1 MRPPGPTLICKHD
14 LVCVRQ
20 GHSHI
25 SRQCQADLSCLVH
38 LTLFSVA
45 VLRPAS
51 IVKYTNYEDWDLFL
65 LNSNHC
71 FHTSQVKTSVRIN
84 TVLWSIHICLERLP
98 KIHRAWKSYE
108 GHFSLH
114 LDHNIYVLVAEF
126 GHCVVDLSP
135 VFTLFLITEILI
147 IWSRSALKICTQNVL
162 VLGPITWLYSSYKC
176 SSAIYLGIH
185 LLPNLM

>member
-1 MRPPGPTLICKHD
+1 MIGAKGCVRAYIFGVVKHDFTPKYTFVPMRPPGPTLICKHD

-84 TVLWSIHICLERLP
+84 TVIVINSYLP
-98 KIHRAWKSYE
+98 
-108 GHFSLH
+108 
-114 LDHNIYVLVAEF
+114 
-126 GHCVVDLSP
+126 
-135 VFTLFLITEILI
+135 
-147 IWSRSALKICTQNVL
+147 
-162 VLGPITWLYSSYKC
+162 
-176 SSAIYLGIH
+176 
-185 LLPNLM
+185 